1 MKPCYYSEKD
11 NKTMGLGWRRMGS
24 DITYYKSNY
33 SYASGKTERPYYALT
48 FTQTM
53 SHDNDVIY
61 LAHCYPYTY
70 SDLQVRVL

>member
-1 MKPCYYSEKD
+1 
-11 NKTMGLGWRRMGS
+11 MGLGWRRMGS